1 MIDLRDQIAEAIY
14 SGKVSGPPVPW
25 EWILTDS
32 DFAGFRADAYQR
44 ADAVLA
50 VVQPELDERDDEIAR
65 LREAL
70 RLTDAMREENLDVA
84 TAAIH
89 RVEQAEADM
98 RAAVAEGGRLTVLR
112 NAADAM
118 ARIRLRMVN
127 TQRQRTERAEA
138 ALERVR
144 EVIHI
149 ADRADVTD
157 WQRGYR
163 ACADRV
169 VGAVL
174 ALDQPEES
182 HDPA

>member
-1 MIDLRDQIAEAIY
+1 MTGLRDQIADA
-14 SGKVSGPPVPW
+14 
-25 EWILTDS
+25 LFRTDVWGQL
-32 DFAGFRADAYQR
+32 ARRADR
-44 ADAVLA
+44 NRFADAA
-50 VVQPELDERDDEIAR
+50 MTVVQPELDRQAAAFNAAIVSTAS
-65 LREAL
+65 
-70 RLTDAMREENLDVA
+70 DAME
-84 TAAIH
+84 H
-89 RVEQAEADM
+89 RLCNMTLMGVVQRAEQAEADM

-144 EVIHI
+144 EAIHI

-163 ACADRV
+163 ACADHV
-169 VGAVL
+169 VAAVL
-174 ALDQPEES
+174 DLPEQP
-182 HDPA
+182 